1 MCWHNFAMIYIFYCV
16 GIRFLWSETKR
27 ILPFLGV
34 LKDVPRSPLEMIRD
48 ADNDAERMG
57 LYPNLDYKGL
67 FNAISQL
74 VDSAPH
80 LQYGIQGIKSVITN
94 KQ

>member
-1 MCWHNFAMIYIFYCV
+1 
-16 GIRFLWSETKR
+16 
-27 ILPFLGV
+27 
-34 LKDVPRSPLEMIRD
+34 MIRD
-48 ADNDAERMG
+48 ADNDADRMA

-80 LQYGIQGIKSVITN
+80 LQYGIQGKSHCLTELVMVICFYCEIPILLLSDSGSN
-94 KQ
+94 SNNQRG